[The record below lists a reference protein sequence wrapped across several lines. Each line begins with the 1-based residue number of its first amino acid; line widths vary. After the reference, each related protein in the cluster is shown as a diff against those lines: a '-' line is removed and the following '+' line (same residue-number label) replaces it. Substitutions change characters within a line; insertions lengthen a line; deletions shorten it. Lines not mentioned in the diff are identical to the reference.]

1 MTRWGVVGLLSL
13 LLGLPAC
20 AGNPGPTQHAVFAE
34 QMANAV
40 AAAQETEIGFA
51 RAGKITAEDHRT
63 WQLGFKTMAQALQV
77 YTQAIRAQDPVKTA
91 GAFQVMARLLTD
103 MSLTL
108 VPQIPDANARAAVQ
122 VALDAISAVLS
133 QWTATVRITWTPPPS
148 APLSVSVSN

>member
-1 MTRWGVVGLLSL
+1 MTRWGGVGLISL

-20 AGNPGPTQHAVFAE
+20 AGNPGPTQHAIFAE
-34 QMANAV
+34 QMATAI

-51 RAGKITAEDHRT
+51 RAGKITTEDHRK
-63 WQLGFKTMAQALQV
+63 WQLGFKSIAQALQL
-77 YTQAIRAQDPVKTA
+77 YTQAIRAQDPVKTS
-91 GAFQVMARLLTD
+91 GAFQVMARLLAD

-148 APLSVSVSN
+148 VPSFVLASN